1 METFLVI
8 GASGLLGQH
17 LVDQGKSLFGRVVGT
32 YNSNPFE
39 MYGVEARKLDIT
51 SEQGV
56 GELMAEIEPD
66 FLIVTSALTGV
77 DYCEE
82 HPEEARTLNEVGP
95 HNIAE
100 SCKELDIKL
109 LHVSTDYVFD
119 GYDGDY
125 RENNE
130 PNPVNVYGRTKLD
143 GERAVL
149 SAAPESIV
157 ARVCVLYGWNRITPK
172 TNFVTW
178 LLEKI
183 GSGGRVELFEDQIV
197 TPSYAHEVSQTL
209 LKLITKDVKGIYHA
223 SGSQKVSRYEMGK
236 LIANTFDLKGEKIF
250 PTTMEKVGLTARRPR
265 DSSLNVEKIEEEINT
280 RMSPLPLSLEHMRDN
295 Q

>member
-1 METFLVI
+1 METLLVI
-8 GASGLLGQH
+8 GASGLLGQY
-17 LVDQGKSLFGRVVGT
+17 LVRQGKNLFGRVVGT
-32 YNSNPFE
+32 YNSNRFE
-39 MYGVEARKLDIT
+39 MQGVEARELDIT

-56 GELMAEIEPD
+56 GELLEEIRPE
-66 FLIVTSALTGV
+66 FAVITSALTGV
-77 DYCEE
+77 DHCEV
-82 HPEEARTLNEVGP
+82 HPEEARAVNEVGP
-95 HNIAE
+95 HNIA
-100 SCKELDIKL
+100 SACHELGVKL
-109 LHVSTDYVFD
+109 LHVSTDYVFE

-125 RENNE
+125 REDDE
-130 PNPVNVYGRTKLD
+130 PNPVNVYGRTKLY

-178 LLEKI
+178 LLERM
-183 GSGGRVELFEDQIV
+183 GSAGRVELFEDQIV
-197 TPSYAHEVSQTL
+197 TPSYAHEVSQAL
-209 LKLITKDVKGIYHA
+209 LKLIAKDVKGIYHA

-236 LIANTFDLKGEKIF
+236 LVADTFDLNSERIF
-250 PTTMEKVGLTARRPR
+250 PTTMEKAGLKARRPK
-265 DSSLNVEKIEEEINT
+265 DSSLNVEKIEEELNM

>member
-1 METFLVI
+1 METLLVI
-8 GASGLLGQH
+8 GASGLLGQY
-17 LVDQGKSLFGRVVGT
+17 LVRQGKSLFGRVVGT

-39 MYGVEARKLDIT
+39 MKGVEARELDIT

-56 GELMAEIEPD
+56 GQLLEEIRPE
-66 FLIVTSALTGV
+66 FAILTSALTGV
-77 DYCEE
+77 DHCEV
-82 HPEEARTLNEVGP
+82 HPEEARAVNEVGP
-95 HNIAE
+95 HNIA
-100 SCKELDIKL
+100 SACHELGVKL
-109 LHVSTDYVFD
+109 LHVSTDYVFE

-125 RENNE
+125 REDDE
-130 PNPVNVYGRTKLD
+130 PNPVNVYGRTKLY

-178 LLEKI
+178 LLERL
-183 GSGGRVELFEDQIV
+183 GNRGRVELFEDQIV
-197 TPSYAHEVSQTL
+197 TPSYAHEVSQAL
-209 LKLITKDVKGIYHA
+209 LKLIAKDVKGIYHA

-236 LIANTFDLKGEKIF
+236 LVADTFDLNSERIF
-250 PTTMEKVGLTARRPR
+250 PTTMEKAGLKARRPK
-265 DSSLNVEKIEEEINT
+265 DSSLNVEKIEEELNM